1 MTLIIECNGL
11 NATWIIKSIESFHIS
26 FCDLNLSRI
35 ETIISHD
42 TYLIFKSYLI
52 NKTTITSDWIDNLS
66 TCLKNSTH
74 FERFTIFYADT
85 HGKVNVTR
93 KQIQP
98 SAIFD
103 IDIKGNKFHIAN
115 RSNSTYSKSFF
126 HSMQLLVLS
135 LMITRYNSK

>member
-1 MTLIIECNGL
+1 MAPIIECNGL
-11 NATWIIKSIESFHIS
+11 NATWSIKSIESFHIS

-35 ETIISHD
+35 ETIISYD
-42 TYLIFKSYLI
+42 TYFIFKSYLI
-52 NKTTITSDWIDNLS
+52 NKTTITPDWIDNLS

-103 IDIKGNKFHIAN
+103 IDIKGNKFHIVN
-115 RSNSTYSKSFF
+115 RSNSIYFKSFF
-126 HSMQLLVLS
+126 HSIQLFCS
-135 LMITRYNSK
+135 LMIAHYNSK